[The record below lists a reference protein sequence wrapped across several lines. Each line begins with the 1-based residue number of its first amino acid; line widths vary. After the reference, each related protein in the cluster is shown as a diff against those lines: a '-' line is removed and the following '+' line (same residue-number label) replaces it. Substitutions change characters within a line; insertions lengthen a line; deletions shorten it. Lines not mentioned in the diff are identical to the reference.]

1 MAGAGLAMCG
11 GNQLMKDAAF
21 PRDMAGA
28 APAAQGGEL
37 PFERPHTFQP
47 RLYPIQ
53 LRIDQAVDVTT
64 V

>member
-1 MAGAGLAMCG
+1 MAGTGLSMCG
-11 GNQLMKDAAF
+11 SNQFMKDAAL

-28 APAAQGGEL
+28 APATQGGEL
-37 PFERPHTFQP
+37 PFKRPHTLQP

-53 LRIDQAVDVTT
+53 LRVDQAVDVTT

>member
-1 MAGAGLAMCG
+1 MCG
-11 GNQLMKDAAF
+11 GNQLMKDAALS
-21 PRDMAGA
+21 RNMAGA

-53 LRIDQAVDVTT
+53 SRIRILTVVTST
-64 V
+64 A